1 MRMELWAIE
10 YQLVNAAPEY
20 VFEWLKNNIVE
31 KHTLGDESR
40 DQLEKSLLSRN
51 EKLIN
56 LGLALYGE
64 VPTVG
69 YSLFKSDD
77 PIIKRAALS
86 GRSVKPIF
94 LDESWILND
103 DVIPALLEEERKNEK
118 SETDD
123 DGITLLHELLSN
135 KFLPSEIL
143 EAVYE
148 KSGHF
153 SDVNEN
159 LWISMVAMSARNERL
174 STPYSSTWMDG
185 YDEYRYNAVFSSAWR
200 LFKEFPVNKRA
211 AHVLS
216 YLSDRLVADGPHD
229 MKALDIVDRWC
240 SNDEKDDETFSY
252 VRTALV
258 KIVGNYSDEFKELK
272 KHDDLAVRKG
282 YYANLRWVKPD
293 DVSDGFDK
301 DGKEF
306 LDSAIY
312 NDSFFTSEETRGALK
327 QACWDAPDEHSSMDY
342 PNYFNSRAEYLSTKH
357 PEWFKD
363 SWSGELPFEEIE
375 DADERR
381 EKRLEYLNTQVA
393 ELHKALL
400 GDKDEHQ
407 ESNEF
412 GDNSILNDL
421 RLELQQIGEHLGKLY
436 QKSSFSWGW
445 LAAGAA
451 LGFILGKY

>member
-1 MRMELWAIE
+1 MELWAIE
-10 YQLVNAAPEY
+10 YQLVNATPEY
-20 VFEWLKNNIVE
+20 VFEWLKNNVVE
-31 KHTLGDESR
+31 KHTLGDEKR
-40 DQLEKSLLSRN
+40 DQLETALLSRN
-51 EKLIN
+51 DKLIS

-64 VPTVG
+64 VPSVG
-69 YSLFKSDD
+69 YTLFKSGD

-86 GRSVKPIF
+86 GRSVRPIF
-94 LDESWILND
+94 LDESWTLND
-103 DVIPALLEEERKNEK
+103 DVIPVLIEEEKQNNQ
-118 SETDD
+118 SENDD
-123 DGITLLHELLSN
+123 DEITPLHELLNN

-153 SDVNEN
+153 SEVDEN
-159 LWISMVAMSARNERL
+159 LWISLVAMSARNERL
-174 STPYSSTWMDG
+174 STPYNSTWMDG
-185 YDEYRYNAVFSSAWR
+185 FDEYSYNAVFSSAWR

-216 YLSDRLVADGPHD
+216 YLSDRLVPDGPYD
-229 MKALDIVDRWC
+229 MKVLDVIDRWR
-240 SNDEKDDETFSY
+240 SDDEKDDETYSY

-258 KIVGNYSDEFKELK
+258 KIIGDYSDEFKELK
-272 KHDDLAVRKG
+272 SHDDLAIRKG
-282 YYANLRWVKPD
+282 YYANLRRVKPD
-293 DVSDGFDK
+293 DVYDGFDK

-312 NDSFFTSEETRGALK
+312 NDSFFTSEETRSALQ
-327 QACWDAPDEHSSMDY
+327 QACWNAPDEHSRLDY
-342 PNYFNSRAEYLSTKH
+342 PNYFNSRVEYLTAKH

-400 GDKDEHQ
+400 GDKDEYQ

-421 RLELQQIGEHLGKLY
+421 RLELHQIGEHLGKLY

>member
-1 MRMELWAIE
+1 MELWAIE

-20 VFEWLKNNIVE
+20 VFEWLKNNVVE
-31 KHTLGDESR
+31 KHTLGDKKR
-40 DQLEKSLLSRN
+40 DQFENTLLSRN

-64 VPTVG
+64 SASVG
-69 YSLFKSDD
+69 HTLFKSDD

-86 GRSVKPIF
+86 GKSVKPVF
-94 LDESWILND
+94 LGDSWTLND
-103 DVIPALLEEERKNEK
+103 DVIPVLIEEEKKNNQPE
-118 SETDD
+118 SDD
-123 DGITLLHELLSN
+123 DGITLLHELLNN

-153 SDVNEN
+153 SNVDEN
-159 LWISMVAMSARNERL
+159 LWISLVAMTARNERL

-185 YDEYRYNAVFSSAWR
+185 YDEYKYNAVFSSAWR
-200 LFKEFPVNKRA
+200 LFKKFPVNKKA

-216 YLSDRLVADGPHD
+216 YLSDRLVPDGPYD
-229 MKALDIVDRWC
+229 MKALDVINRWR
-240 SNDEKDDETFSY
+240 SDNKRDDKTYSY

-258 KIVGNYSDEFKELK
+258 KIIGNYSDEFKELK
-272 KHDDLAVRKG
+272 NHDDLAIRKG
-282 YYANLRWVKPD
+282 YYANLRWAKPD
-293 DVSDGFDK
+293 DVSEGFDK
-301 DGKEF
+301 DGIEF

-312 NDSFFTSEETRGALK
+312 NDSFFTSEETRSALK
-327 QACWDAPDEHSSMDY
+327 QACWNAPDEYSTMDY
-342 PNYFNSRAEYLSTKH
+342 PNYFNSRIEFLSDKH

-363 SWSGELPFEEIE
+363 SWSGDLPFDEIK

-381 EKRLEYLNTQVA
+381 EKRLKHLNSQVD

-400 GDKDEHQ
+400 GDKDEYQ

-412 GDNSILNDL
+412 GENSILNVL
-421 RLELQQIGEHLGKLY
+421 RLELQQIREHLGKLY

-445 LAAGAA
+445 LAASVA
-451 LGFILGKY
+451 LGYILGKY